1 MSKTENHMNP
11 PPIIE
16 TGWLIEHNDCHSG
29 HRWLRAVRVY
39 SPTTVPRYDLEW
51 HSDANVALRFAREE
65 DARAFLYLHKD
76 FCVDCRLTCHQ
87 FGV

>member
-1 MSKTENHMNP
+1 MTPEF
-11 PPIIE
+11 
-16 TGWLIEHNDCHSG
+16 GWLIEHNDYHSG
-29 HRWLRAVRVY
+29 HRWLRAYR
-39 SPTTVPRYDLEW
+39 SFGLITDPTPRYALEW

-76 FCVDCRLTCHQ
+76 FCVDCRPTCHQ